1 MATKNENS
9 GPAPSSDS
17 AAKSPPFTNNQLAG
31 SSNTRGNLNR
41 RRTGD
46 ERDSKII
53 LANPIGYEG
62 DTPDVGAILALKHE
76 RFKKKVPFSQFVE
89 KVYRYVLSN
98 FKDRG
103 DMKAVFKDF
112 KDPLKALQANH
123 MPTAIDNPSEIEKEI
138 QRERI
143 KQYVL

>member
-9 GPAPSSDS
+9 SSAPSSDT
-17 AAKSPPFTNNQLAG
+17 AAKGPPSTNNQLVG
-31 SSNTRGNLNR
+31 TSNLRGNLNR

-62 DTPDVGAILALKHE
+62 DIPDVGAILALKHE
-76 RFKKKVPFSQFVE
+76 RFHKKVSFSQFVE
-89 KVYRYVLSN
+89 KVYGYVLSN
-98 FKDRG
+98 FKDGG

-112 KDPLKALQANH
+112 KDPLAVLQANH
-123 MPTAIDNPSEIEKEI
+123 MPTAIKNPSEIEKEI

-143 KQYVL
+143 KQYVS